1 MAKLII
7 DNITYE
13 IPDGEPIA
21 EACEAAGIPFSCNTG
36 VCGTC
41 QIDIQEGADNLNE
54 LNREE
59 QELAMNRTHRLGCQC
74 KILGGC
80 VKVTF

>member
-13 IPDGEPIA
+13 VADGEQIA
-21 EACEAAGIPFSCNTG
+21 EACESAGIPFSCNSG

-41 QIDIQEGADNLNE
+41 QIDVQEGADNLDE

-59 QELAMNRTHRLGCQC
+59 RELAMTRTHRLGCQC
-74 KILGGC
+74 RILGGT
-80 VKVTF
+80 VKVTY

>member
-13 IPDGEPIA
+13 VPDGEPMA
-21 EACEAAGIPFSCNTG
+21 DTCQEAGIPFSCNTG

-41 QIDIQEGADNLNE
+41 QINILEGAENINE

-59 QELAMNRTHRLGCQC
+59 KELAMDRMHRLGCQC
-74 KILGGC
+74 KILGGT
-80 VKVTF
+80 VKVTY

>member
-13 IPDGEPIA
+13 VPDGQQIA
-21 EACEAAGIPFSCNTG
+21 EACQTAGIPFCCNSG
-36 VCGTC
+36 VCGSC
-41 QIDIQEGADNLNE
+41 QIRMLEGAENINE

-59 QELAMNRTHRLGCQC
+59 LELGLDRNHRLGCQC
-74 KILGGC
+74 KILGGT
-80 VKVTF
+80 VKATY